1 MAACLIKEPGSTG
14 GRGNPTASR
23 PARKAGHWKGETMH
37 LNPRR
42 TFVRT
47 VAVCAVLI
55 VGVAQ
60 GFALGGKEAAAPAKH
75 PTPANPR
82 LRLATTTST
91 ENSGLLAYL
100 LPFFT
105 EDTGYTVDVV
115 AVGTGAALKLGE
127 NADADVVLVHARAQE
142 DAFMAAGHG
151 AERRDVM
158 YNDFIIVGPKS
169 DPAGLAHATS
179 SVDAFTRL
187 ATGVA
192 PFISRGDKSGTN
204 TKELDIWKAAKITP
218 NGPWYKEAGQG
229 MEQVLIMADGLQGY
243 TLTDRG
249 TWIAVKDKT
258 SLVISY
264 EGEAGLFNPYGVIT
278 VAPSKNPAINAVGAK
293 AFLDWI
299 TSKRGQDLIAN
310 YKMGGQTLFFPSYKP

>member
-1 MAACLIKEPGSTG
+1 MRLIS
-14 GRGNPTASR
+14 
-23 PARKAGHWKGETMH
+23 
-37 LNPRR
+37 RR
-42 TFVRT
+42 TPVRT
-47 VAVCAVLI
+47 VAICAILLVS
-55 VGVAQ
+55 VTQ
-60 GFALGGKEAAAPAKH
+60 GFALGGKEAATTARH

-82 LRLATTTST
+82 VRLATTTST

-105 EDTGYTVDVV
+105 DDTGYTVDVV

-127 NADADVVLVHARAQE
+127 NGDADVVLVHARAQE

-158 YNDFIIVGPKS
+158 YNDFIIVGPKT
-169 DPAGLAHATS
+169 DPAGLAHCTS
-179 SVDAFTRL
+179 SADAFARL

-204 TKELDIWKAAKITP
+204 VKELEIWKAARITP
-218 NGPWYKEAGQG
+218 SGSWYKEAGQG
-229 MEQVLIMADGLQGY
+229 MEQVLLMADGLQGY

-249 TWIAVKDKT
+249 TWISVSGKT
-258 SLVISY
+258 SLAICY

-278 VAPSKNPAINAVGAK
+278 VAPSKSPAINAVGAK
-293 AFLDWI
+293 TFLDWI
-299 TSKRGQDLIAN
+299 TSTRGQDLIAG
-310 YKMGGQTLFFPSYKP
+310 YKMGDQSLFFPSYRP

>member
-23 PARKAGHWKGETMH
+23 PACKAGHWKGETMH
-37 LNPRR
+37 LNRRR
-42 TFVRT
+42 TLVRT
-47 VAVCAVLI
+47 AAICAVLI

-60 GFALGGKEAAAPAKH
+60 GFALGSKEAAAPAKR

-142 DAFMAAGHG
+142 DAFMVAGHG

-218 NGPWYKEAGQG
+218 SGSWYKEAGQG
-229 MEQVLIMADGLQGY
+229 MEQVLMMADGLQGY

-258 SLVISY
+258 SLVVSY

-278 VAPSKNPAINAVGAK
+278 VTPSKNPAINAVGAK

-299 TSKRGQDLIAN
+299 TSKRGQDLIAS
-310 YKMGGQTLFFPSYKP
+310 YKLGGQTLFFPSYKP